1 MGFTKFDEARPLCV
15 FGVAGLKGYSAKF
28 IKGAAGRSHTY
39 LQFCGSVPTAC
50 PAGLSSFLA
59 SWLEAD
65 QCYFSE
71 ISEKAPYLVPMNVLN
86 DIDQRSREIFRRL
99 VETYLTTGEPIG
111 SRTLSNDSG
120 ISVSAATIRNV
131 MADLTDVGLL
141 HSPHISAGRL
151 PTELGLRLFVDGLMQ
166 VGHLTPEERRAIEAE
181 KSGGNI
187 ENLLEEA
194 ASRLSGLTQTASLI
208 VTQKTDAPLRH
219 IDFVSTGPGK
229 ALVIIVFEDGRVENR
244 VIETPINL
252 PASALIAAGNYLNA
266 RLNGRS
272 LNEMRAGI
280 LEEVETN
287 RAELDLLTSK
297 LVRQGVAEIAG
308 GDDVTLIVRGRGHLL
323 DDAAEQDLERI
334 RMLLDD
340 LEQKRDV
347 IDALTAARDG
357 EGVKV
362 FIGSENRLFSLSGSS
377 VIVAPY
383 RDETRKIVGVLGVVG
398 PTRLNYAKVVP
409 IVDYTAE
416 VVSRMLK

>member
-1 MGFTKFDEARPLCV
+1 M
-15 FGVAGLKGYSAKF
+15 S
-28 IKGAAGRSHTY
+28 
-39 LQFCGSVPTAC
+39 
-50 PAGLSSFLA
+50 
-59 SWLEAD
+59 
-65 QCYFSE
+65 
-71 ISEKAPYLVPMNVLN
+71 VLN

-111 SRTLSNDSG
+111 SRTLSNDMG

-131 MADLTDVGLL
+131 MADLTDIGLL

-166 VGHLTPEERRAIEAE
+166 VGDLTPDERRAIEAE
-181 KSGGNI
+181 KSAGNI
-187 ENLLEEA
+187 EHLLEEA

-208 VTQKTDAPLRH
+208 VTPTTDAPLRH
-219 IDFVSTGPGK
+219 IEFVSTGPGK

-244 VIETPINL
+244 FIETPGNL

-272 LNEMRAGI
+272 LNEARASI
-280 LEEVETN
+280 LAEVESN
-287 RAELDLLTSK
+287 RAELDILTSK
-297 LVRQGVAEIAG
+297 LVRQGVAEIG
-308 GDDVTLIVRGRGHLL
+308 GGEDFTLIVRGRGHLL

-347 IDALTAARDG
+347 IDALTAAKDG

-377 VIVAPY
+377 VIVAPF
-383 RDETRKIVGVLGVVG
+383 RDESRKIVGILGVVG